1 MDYLQQFRQDEALR
15 FIDCWVNEPEKF
27 NPILKILAQ
36 EGKAHDYV
44 RSLDIIRTEQF
55 YFLLPLIFRYNLIDG
70 ITEYTIV
77 KHFVQKWQKIV
88 ELSSLDLVCETL
100 QHDII
105 TEINATDRSR

>member
-70 ITEYTIV
+70 ITEYTII
-77 KHFVQKWQKIV
+77 KHFVQNGKR
-88 ELSSLDLVCETL
+88 L
-100 QHDII
+100 
-105 TEINATDRSR
+105 